1 MLSSFFFLSLFLLLV
16 SQITWMEGERG
27 WLAEDPVPPTP
38 SQLSDMERVA
48 GRHVVGHL
56 GLEAVDV
63 AAVAEQVA
71 LQRVAA
77 VALLIVQHQA
87 AVLPET
93 QRHEPHEWQS
103 SGRPHWTFTSLSLPT
118 EEP

>member
-27 WLAEDPVPPTP
+27 RLAEDPVPPSPP

-56 GLEAVDV
+56 SLEAVDV

-93 QRHEPHEWQS
+93 QTHEPHEWQS
-103 SGRPHWTFTSLSLPT
+103 S
-118 EEP
+118 

>member
-1 MLSSFFFLSLFLLLV
+1 
-16 SQITWMEGERG
+16 
-27 WLAEDPVPPTP
+27 
-38 SQLSDMERVA
+38 MERVA

-56 GLEAVDV
+56 SLEAVDV

-93 QRHEPHEWQS
+93 QRHQPHEGQS
-103 SGRPHWTFTSLSLPT
+103 S
-118 EEP
+118 